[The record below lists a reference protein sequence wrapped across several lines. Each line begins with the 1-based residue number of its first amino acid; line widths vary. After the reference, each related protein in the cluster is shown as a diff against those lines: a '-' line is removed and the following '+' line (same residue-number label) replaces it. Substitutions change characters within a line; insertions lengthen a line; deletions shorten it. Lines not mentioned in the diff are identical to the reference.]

1 MAVRTE
7 WYGDKHM
14 KRLNKNVDD
23 FLILA
28 ADHLANTLKTPGITP
43 VITGNLVGST
53 YREHPRNQSIR
64 IGQTAEYAIYVEAR
78 KFHFSYAIQYAM
90 PGIRRLLKRI
100 KTD

>member
-7 WYGDKHM
+7 WHGDKHM

-53 YREHPRNQSIR
+53 YRENPSNQSIR

-100 KTD
+100 KID